1 MAPSQWITQHCHLIP
16 PKGHVLD
23 LACGN
28 GRHTRYL
35 LENGFR
41 VTAVD
46 KDLKGVRELER
57 HPNCQLIEVDLEL
70 GRPWPFAETFDA
82 IIVTNYLYRPGFENI
97 VIHCKP
103 NGVLICQ
110 TFMTGNEA
118 YGKPSNPD
126 FLLKENELKNAFTK
140 DFETISF
147 EQGYKD
153 SPKPAVIQSYCGRRR
168 E

>member
-1 MAPSQWITQHCHLIP
+1 MAPSKWITEHCHLIKP
-16 PKGHVLD
+16 QGHVLD

-35 LENGFR
+35 LDKGFS
-41 VTAVD
+41 VTALD
-46 KDLKGVRELER
+46 KNLDGVRECQS
-57 HPNCQLIEVDLEL
+57 HPNCQLVEADLEQ
-70 GRPWPFAETFDA
+70 GNPWPFSAPFDA
-82 IIVTNYLYRPGFENI
+82 IVVTNYLFRPGFKNI

-103 NGVLICQ
+103 NGVLMCQ
-110 TFMTGNEA
+110 TFMLGNEA

-126 FLLKENELKNAFTK
+126 FLLKEYELQNAFIE

-147 EQGYKD
+147 EQGYTD
-153 SPKPAVIQSYCGRRR
+153 TPKPAVIQSYCGRRR